1 VGYQLERF
9 KTLRTLIHTFIYAS
23 VIFGVVLLV
32 QLYPLVP
39 SWLFFSV
46 SAGWIAYLVTAIAI
60 ARGLKIAYPVS
71 LVLATLTLA
80 ASLPRPEH
88 SSLVN
93 GGVSLASL
101 TFIGGSV
108 LQIAVILSVS
118 IYLLQT
124 RRINESR
131 AP

>member
-1 VGYQLERF
+1 VGYQPERF